1 MCHRTLAPAQLA
13 HIQKSASDIVKT
25 ESVPSSDV
33 VIQLKMLELSTAIVP
48 AIVKCW
54 KSLGWI
60 SESGETNARLPNGM
74 RTPLYIFIL
83 FYVFIFILL
92 FYV

>member
-1 MCHRTLAPAQLA
+1 
-13 HIQKSASDIVKT
+13 
-25 ESVPSSDV
+25 
-33 VIQLKMLELSTAIVP
+33 MLELSTAIIP
-48 AIVKCW
+48 AIVTCW